1 MLFDPDYTGA
11 GIRFQTYAPFL
22 KRNGINLVVFT
33 GTTLKLQPT
42 HFVDMPR
49 LRRRDDETV
58 SIYRVRLPE
67 NIIIKNMLFASKLVN
82 FYRHQMCDIDL
93 IHLLTVTPFGLPWL
107 ERLKRTGVPIVQSH
121 TMTAPLSRNLV
132 KASLQ
137 RKYQQIRFS
146 ISDAI
151 ITNTKTAELNLV
163 QDYAINTPI
172 HVIANGVNL
181 ERFYPA
187 NPIERRK
194 LRQELGLPADSKI
207 VLFVGALIK
216 RKGIDVL
223 LDAWEI
229 IVSQEK
235 KALLVLVGPFPAST
249 SELGQAFTQ
258 LERMQSNRQLMRIGC
273 VSNVEDYFRAAD
285 IFVFPSRREGFPNSL
300 LEAFACGLPT
310 IITPFLGLGNEL
322 DSERPHYIICDRTA
336 ESLSHSVLSLL
347 HSPDQQKILGK
358 AARNWVEQNMSLNET
373 IEKYTQCYRSLVRAT
388 WLSE

>member
-1 MLFDPDYTGA
+1 M
-11 GIRFQTYAPFL
+11 
-22 KRNGINLVVFT
+22 
-33 GTTLKLQPT
+33 
-42 HFVDMPR
+42 
-49 LRRRDDETV
+49 
-58 SIYRVRLPE
+58 
-67 NIIIKNMLFASKLVN
+67 
-82 FYRHQMCDIDL
+82 
-93 IHLLTVTPFGLPWL
+93 
-107 ERLKRTGVPIVQSH
+107 
-121 TMTAPLSRNLV
+121 
-132 KASLQ
+132 
-137 RKYQQIRFS
+137 
-146 ISDAI
+146 
-151 ITNTKTAELNLV
+151 
-163 QDYAINTPI
+163 
-172 HVIANGVNL
+172 IANGVNL